1 MLKYLIG
8 ATLLLGALYGAVQ
21 VWPLVIGPTI
31 SILSPEENAVIPGG
45 IAIVQGSAAHIVRLT
60 LNGAAVLYDQNGTF
74 SSTLTFPRG
83 GSILTFEAVDRFGR
97 KKTITRS
104 LFVP

>member
-1 MLKYLIG
+1 MLKYLIS
-8 ATLLLGALYGAVQ
+8 ATLLLGALYGIVQ
-21 VWPLVIGPTI
+21 VWPLVSGPTLSVI
-31 SILSPEENAVIPGG
+31 SPEENAMVPDG
-45 IAIVQGSAAHIVRLT
+45 IVTVQGVTAHIVQLT
-60 LNGAAVLYDQNGTF
+60 LNGAAILYDQKGAF

-83 GSILTFEAVDRFGR
+83 GSILTLEAVDRFGR

>member
-8 ATLLLGALYGAVQ
+8 ATLALGAVYGGIE
-21 VWPLVIGPTI
+21 VWPLAVGPSLSVT
-31 SILSPEENAVIPGG
+31 SPEENAVIPDG
-45 IAIVQGSAAHIVRLT
+45 IVSIQGKVTNIVRLT
-60 LNGAAVLYDQNGTF
+60 LNGATILHDQNGTF

-83 GSILTFEAVDRFGR
+83 GSILTFEATDRFGR
-97 KKTITRS
+97 TKTLTRS